1 MKLSQARE
9 LLSVETNLRKKAES
23 ERDGLGQ
30 KWELV
35 RELISEGGGNTMND
49 DTRLRLAKLEAERLA
64 ATEHDD
70 GDGDVAALDAAA
82 EEDEDWT
89 PRGGCHR
96 RDPERGRP
104 PKTELP
110 NMLEPV
116 WTNQIRGPPVAFA
129 RTSG

>member
-49 DTRLRLAKLEAERLA
+49 DTRLRLAKLEASVSTSRF
-64 ATEHDD
+64 
-70 GDGDVAALDAAA
+70 G
-82 EEDEDWT
+82 
-89 PRGGCHR
+89 PGGGNIFSPGVCH
-96 RDPERGRP
+96 
-104 PKTELP
+104 
-110 NMLEPV
+110 
-116 WTNQIRGPPVAFA
+116 
-129 RTSG
+129 

>member
-49 DTRLRLAKLEAERLA
+49 DTRLRLAKLEASVSTSRF
-64 ATEHDD
+64 
-70 GDGDVAALDAAA
+70 GPGGGNIFSPGVCFVNK
-82 EEDEDWT
+82 T
-89 PRGGCHR
+89 PCH
-96 RDPERGRP
+96 
-104 PKTELP
+104 
-110 NMLEPV
+110 
-116 WTNQIRGPPVAFA
+116 
-129 RTSG
+129 